1 MIYNIFHKTEFHYQ
15 SMVTFSHNM
24 ARLKP
29 KDSPHQKLLDF
40 SMEIEPKA
48 YESHQFVD
56 MFGNTNCHILLREP
70 HHSLAV
76 TGKSIVEIFPDIIEK
91 NINNIKANSITY
103 SKAMERLSKFHVSDL
118 RAKQFLFESELIPIN
133 SKSIQNYALESFHKD
148 RDLFEATSEFMG
160 RIFNDFE
167 FLPGF
172 SDVTTPIDKIFE
184 AKTGVCQDFAQFAI
198 SALRSIGLP
207 AKYMSGYIETLPHEG
222 EEKFFG
228 ADASHAWFAVYI
240 PNAGWAEFDPTNNI
254 IPKEQH
260 IVLGSG
266 RDYSDISPLKGVVL
280 SSGNSH
286 LSVMVDVKREE
297 ERVLAGSGVQEIQT
311 QTQTQGQT
319 QTQILI
325 QSQCQM

>member
-76 TGKSIVEIFPDIIEK
+76 IGKSRVEIFPDIIKE
-91 NINNIKANSITY
+91 NINNIKTNSITY
-103 SKAMERLSKFHVSDL
+103 SKALDRLSKFHVSDL
-118 RAKQFLFESELIPIN
+118 HAKQFLFESELIPIN

-207 AKYMSGYIETLPHEG
+207 AKYMSGYIETLPPEG

-266 RDYSDISPLKGVVL
+266 RDYHDISPLKGVVL

-297 ERVLAGSGVQEIQT
+297 ERVPTNTSAQEMQT
-311 QTQTQGQT
+311 KTLGEAQLQ
-319 QTQILI
+319 I
-325 QSQCQM
+325 QSQMQGQW